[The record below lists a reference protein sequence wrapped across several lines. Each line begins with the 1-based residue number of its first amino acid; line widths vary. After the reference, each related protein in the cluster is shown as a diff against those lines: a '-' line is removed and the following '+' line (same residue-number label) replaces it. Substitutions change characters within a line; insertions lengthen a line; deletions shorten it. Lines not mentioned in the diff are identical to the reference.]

1 MRQFAAR
8 FFLLIFPSFCSIGAF
23 AQSPAPYVE
32 NTAHREESN
41 TPRPVA
47 TPQQLFGVIALST
60 HSDLTK
66 RLLEQAVDEYE
77 NALYRDSYQVAR
89 HAAEADPQSALAY
102 AMASF
107 SARRILP
114 DPAALAK
121 AKSLLPNA
129 APQEQL
135 LARWMVNIQD
145 RDMLAAIASMN
156 DLLKA
161 FPRDKHILYMTAE
174 WLYIQ
179 QDDDRARTML
189 ESALQIDPAFPAA
202 LNRLGYVYINSGT
215 PDPAKAILSL
225 KHYAQVEPSS
235 PNPHDSLAEILRDT
249 GDDAGALE
257 HYATALK
264 LDPKFINSQE
274 GLGGTR
280 VLMGDY
286 SKARAEYDR
295 AIHIADNP
303 SDELDAKCQKAL
315 VYFWEGN
322 ATIGRLTL
330 ATLAEEAAH
339 KKEPNGQF
347 EVLFAR
353 AMVAPDAGDELSKLA
368 EISEFLE
375 KPLHGMNESDR
386 DINRA
391 LVLRERVRVASLS
404 GLLQKAQDSL
414 NQLESLASASRDT
427 VVMNAFESA
436 RGYLLVQKGD
446 LAGAADSLAAD
457 AHSPLALQRL
467 VAVQEK
473 LGNKDA
479 AELTRTR
486 LKYQR
491 GPSVEWFLVTH
502 VDSASAK

>member
-8 FFLLIFPSFCSIGAF
+8 FFLLIFPSFCWVGAF
-23 AQSPAPYVE
+23 AQSPAPRVE
-32 NTAHREESN
+32 NASRRAESD

-47 TPQQLFGVIALST
+47 GPQQLFGTIALST
-60 HSDLTK
+60 RSDVTK

-114 DPAALAK
+114 DPEALAK

-145 RDMLAAIASMN
+145 RDMLAASASMN

-189 ESALQIDPAFPAA
+189 ESALQLDPGFPAA

-215 PDPAKAILSL
+215 PDPAKAIASL
-225 KHYAQVEPSS
+225 KHYAEVEPSS

-249 GDDAGALE
+249 GDDTGALE

-280 VLMGDY
+280 ALMGDY
-286 SKARAEYDR
+286 AKARSEYDR
-295 AIHIADNP
+295 AIHMADNP
-303 SDELDAKCQKAL
+303 SDEMDAKCQRVL
-315 VYFWEGN
+315 VYFWEGSP
-322 ATIGRLTL
+322 TVGRLNL
-330 ATLAEEAAH
+330 GSLAEEAEA
-339 KKEPNGQF
+339 KKEPNGKF

-353 AMVAPDAGDELSKLA
+353 AMTAPNSRDELSQLA
-368 EISEFLE
+368 EISGFLE

-391 LVLRERVRVASLS
+391 LVLRERVRVASFS
-404 GLLQKAQDSL
+404 GLIEKAEDSL
-414 NQLESLASASRDT
+414 RQLESLANASRDT

-436 RGYLLVQKGD
+436 RGYLLMQKGD
-446 LAGAADSLAAD
+446 LAGATDGLAAD
-457 AHSPLALQRL
+457 AHSPLALQQL
-467 VAVQEK
+467 AVVQEK
-473 LGNKDA
+473 LGNKEA
-479 AELTRTR
+479 AELARTR

-502 VDSASAK
+502 PEFAPAK